1 MSADPFPSFR
11 QGGRDIAGPGSRTGL
26 RPLVLC
32 GTLYAA
38 GLVAAWVPWFLGFIS
53 LDVEFSPVAWHAH
66 ELLFGFAPAVIAG
79 FLPVT
84 GPNRNGRPPSLGI
97 AAWLFAAW
105 VAGRLGVAASAT
117 VGPLATALA
126 ALLFPLSLAAMA
138 GRKIPV
144 GKLRVL
150 TLHGALCVLTGA
162 QILFHWELWRYGQ
175 SICGT
180 RLAVAAMAAPVML
193 SGNLA
198 LTSPVRFDPH
208 RNPGK
213 TYGVAPAPCIFTR
226 FDGLAAGF
234 GLLTLAAWVVQG
246 SGRMD
251 GKASGILLLA
261 AGLAL
266 AVEVVRRRRQ
276 GTAGPFLFIASV
288 TRAFIPAGFLFA
300 AGASFTASPAY
311 ASAALHAWTAAA
323 IGGMILAATAR
334 SEPSRP
340 ALRLITLIHAAV
352 TIAAVAR
359 IAAAFAPQQTMLL
372 MPLSGTAWIIAFLLF
387 GIAGSRTTQTGPHPR
402 EPASTEPGHDQS
414 WRDG

>member
-1 MSADPFPSFR
+1 M
-11 QGGRDIAGPGSRTGL
+11 AGPGSDAGL

-84 GPNRNGRPPSLGI
+84 GPNRNGRQPSLGI

-117 VGPLATALA
+117 LGPPATAMLT
-126 ALLFPLSLAAMA
+126 LLFPLSLAAMA
-138 GRKIPV
+138 GRTIPV
-144 GKLRVL
+144 GSLRVL
-150 TLHGALCVLTGA
+150 TLHGALCLLTGA

-193 SGNLA
+193 SGNVALA
-198 LTSPVRFDPH
+198 SPAGFDPH

-213 TYGVAPAPCIFTR
+213 THGVAPAPCIFPR

-234 GLLTLAAWVVQG
+234 GLLALAAWVVQG

-251 GKASGILLLA
+251 GKASGTLLLA

-266 AVEVVRRRRQ
+266 AVQVVRRWQ
-276 GTAGPFLFIASV
+276 GIGGPFLFIASV
-288 TRAFIPAGFLFA
+288 TRAFVPAGFLFA

-311 ASAALHAWTAAA
+311 ARAALHAWTAAA
-323 IGGMILAATAR
+323 IGGMMLAAAAR
-334 SEPSRP
+334 PEPTRA
-340 ALRLITLIHAAV
+340 ALWLTIVIHAAV
-352 TIAAVAR
+352 MTAAVAR
-359 IAAAFAPQQTMLL
+359 IAAAFAPQNTMLL

-402 EPASTEPGHDQS
+402 EPASTEPGQDQS
-414 WRDG
+414 GRDG